1 MLCIDI
7 GYTRHCVGSSF
18 LFFYHPKKVKKR
30 ILVVTKEHAK
40 FQKNLS
46 SVNFVDISYHSFIT
60 QHIKTTYI
68 TETVKV
74 RQAAS
79 IRII

>member
-1 MLCIDI
+1 M
-7 GYTRHCVGSSF
+7 
-18 LFFYHPKKVKKR
+18 KKR

-40 FQKNLS
+40 FQQNVS
-46 SVNFVDISYHSFIT
+46 SVNFVDIYHIT
-60 QHIKTTYI
+60 LLLQHIKTTYI

-79 IRII
+79 IRIILAEQQPVGR

>member
-1 MLCIDI
+1 MWA
-7 GYTRHCVGSSF
+7 VSF
-18 LFFYHPKKVKKR
+18 YFVTIQKVKKR

-46 SVNFVDISYHSFIT
+46 SVNFVESFHIT
-60 QHIKTTYI
+60 LLLQHIKTTYI
-68 TETVKV
+68 TETVKI

>member
-1 MLCIDI
+1 M
-7 GYTRHCVGSSF
+7 
-18 LFFYHPKKVKKR
+18 
-30 ILVVTKEHAK
+30 VVTKEYAK
-40 FQKNLS
+40 FQQNLS
-46 SVNFVDISYHSFIT
+46 SVNFVVDVDISYHSFIT
-60 QHIKTTYI
+60 TVHVKTTYI

>member
-1 MLCIDI
+1 MLL
-7 GYTRHCVGSSF
+7 SS
-18 LFFYHPKKVKKR
+18 KKVKKR
-30 ILVVTKEHAK
+30 ILVVTKEHAQ
-40 FQKNLS
+40 FQQNLS

-60 QHIKTTYI
+60 TPQNNLDPYI

-79 IRII
+79 IRTRRSTEAGS

>member
-1 MLCIDI
+1 MLL
-7 GYTRHCVGSSF
+7 SS
-18 LFFYHPKKVKKR
+18 KKVKKR
-30 ILVVTKEHAK
+30 ILVVTKELAK
-40 FQKNLS
+40 FQQLS
-46 SVNFVDISYHSFIT
+46 SVIFVDISYHSF
-60 QHIKTTYI
+60 IKTTYI